1 MLVQDRPTQPS
12 PMVVVEG
19 LVKRFG
25 GFTALNNV
33 NLNVAKG
40 EKIVLCG
47 PSGSGKSTL
56 IRCINHIEK
65 HDSGRIVVDG
75 TELTDRIRYINSVR
89 CEVGM
94 VFQSFNLFPH
104 LSVVENCMLA
114 PMKVRG
120 LSRPEA
126 HERAISLLRKVRIH
140 GQADKY
146 P

>member
-1 MLVQDRPTQPS
+1 M
-12 PMVVVEG
+12 
-19 LVKRFG
+19 
-25 GFTALNNV
+25 
-33 NLNVAKG
+33 
-40 EKIVLCG
+40 
-47 PSGSGKSTL
+47 
-56 IRCINHIEK
+56 
-65 HDSGRIVVDG
+65 VDG
-75 TELTDRIRYINSVR
+75 VELMNRMADINSIR

-126 HERAISLLRKVRIH
+126 HDRAMSLLRKVRIH

-146 P
+146 PAQLSGGQ